1 MLDHTARL
9 LVQSTWAQVAPS
21 AAAVAALFYA
31 RLFELDPSLR
41 PMFSHAD
48 MAEQGR
54 KLTTML
60 TVAVNALDRLE
71 ALIPAVE
78 ALGRRHAGYGVRD
91 EHYDTVGRA
100 LLDTLAAGLGAAF
113 TAEARC
119 AWSDVYA
126 TVAGVMQRA
135 TREQEAALRDS
146 ATLRPSSARRRVSAA
161 VA

>member
-1 MLDHTARL
+1 MLHTERHI
-9 LVQSTWAQVAPS
+9 VQATWAQVAPN
-21 AAAVAALFYA
+21 APAVAALFYG

-41 PMFSHAD
+41 ELFAHAD
-48 MAEQGR
+48 MREQGR

-60 TVAVNALDRLE
+60 TVAINSLDRLE
-71 ALIPAVE
+71 ELIPAVE

-113 TAEARC
+113 TPEARA
-119 AWSDVYA
+119 AWSEVYA
-126 TVAGVMQRA
+126 ALAGVMRRA
-135 TREQEAALRDS
+135 AEEHAASLRDQAAHFP
-146 ATLRPSSARRRVSAA
+146 ATARRRTSAA